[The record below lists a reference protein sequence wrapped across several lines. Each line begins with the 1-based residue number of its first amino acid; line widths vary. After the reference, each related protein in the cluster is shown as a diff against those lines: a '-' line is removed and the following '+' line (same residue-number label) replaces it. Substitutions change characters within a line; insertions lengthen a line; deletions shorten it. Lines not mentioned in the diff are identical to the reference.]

1 MPSTTVDVPSH
12 TFGAAMCRFCCRN
25 QDADGARR
33 LVPFLKP
40 LIVTRGI
47 VRLRMLDFTDACN
60 AYATH
65 KGANGGGRATNLASL
80 RTFCAI
86 AANVNSN

>member
-1 MPSTTVDVPSH
+1 MRPNVRVGSIATEMRSRRDVRLSSNS
-12 TFGAAMCRFCCRN
+12 RFCCRN

-47 VRLRMLDFTDACN
+47 VRAT
-60 AYATH
+60 YA
-65 KGANGGGRATNLASL
+65 RLY
-80 RTFCAI
+80 
-86 AANVNSN
+86 